1 MGGCLYRSELPD
13 LPTPLLSPPAFMAP
27 RCCGVGE
34 SEMPLMS
41 DSASRRAVEFL
52 KKTQAKATREVKEQ
66 RKKKKRR
73 TRFMGCGCLLLLLAV
88 PVFGVFVITSM
99 MVMGKASHDA
109 LVQQRESKYQ
119 NSCVNRV
126 APNGK
131 YANPAV
137 GTITSRFGLRDN
149 PIPGATLSDLTD
161 HPGTDI
167 AGMAE
172 GTPFYAAAAGTVLV
186 VDSGGAAGGNGIIIQ
201 GDDGVRYWYWHA
213 ATGTA
218 KVKAGDHVEV
228 GQELAGAGMT
238 GYATG
243 VHLHF
248 QIMLPDPNNP
258 DGKGIPTDPEPY
270 MLERGITLGQGAPD
284 QVSDTQK
291 TDAPA
296 NPEVKAPK
304 TEAPSPKVDIT
315 PIETDLPSG
324 SKYTWN
330 EKRVANAAD
339 IIAVGKGMG
348 VPERGILIALMTSL
362 QENALENTPDG
373 DRDSVGLFQ
382 QRPSAGWGT
391 AEQVHDPKYAAA
403 AFYGGPKG
411 PNHGNP
417 PGLLDYPGWESK
429 GLGEAAQMVQ
439 ISAYPYEYSKWEN
452 TARQLYSVLSG
463 VDGNTTYGKQS
474 CPNNHKGTDGSK
486 DEGSKD
492 EGSKDSNKP
501 QKLDVEADGVHTDK
515 EQQVRDTILAKA
527 RDGLGGSYAQGRN
540 DFKSWDATGYV
551 HWVYGQAG
559 IELPRQTPWTVGETT
574 TDPQPGDLV
583 AQVGDG
589 EGNYAHVGIYAGN
602 GKMYSVMGQNEGTVE
617 HDVNWNGAGDTEYIR
632 IVHPKK

>member
-1 MGGCLYRSELPD
+1 
-13 LPTPLLSPPAFMAP
+13 
-27 RCCGVGE
+27 
-34 SEMPLMS
+34 MS
-41 DSASRRAVEFL
+41 DSASRRAVAL
-52 KKTQAKATREVKEQ
+52 LRSAKAKAKKQ
-66 RKKKKRR
+66 RKQQKRR
-73 TRFMGCGCLLLLLAV
+73 SRRAMGCGCLLLVLVV

-99 MVMGKASHDA
+99 MVMGKAGHDA

-119 NSCVNRV
+119 SSCVNRV

-149 PIPGATLSDLTD
+149 PIPGATLADLTD

-270 MLERGITLGQGAPD
+270 MAERGITLGQGAPD

-291 TDAPA
+291 TEAPA

-324 SKYTWN
+324 SKYTWD

-348 VPERGILIALMTSL
+348 VPERGIIIALMTSL
-362 QENALENTPDG
+362 QENALKNTPDG

-403 AFYGGPKG
+403 AFYGGPEG

-429 GLGEAAQMVQ
+429 GLGEAAQTVQ

-474 CPNNHKGTDGSK
+474 CPNNQKSSENDKGSEKAQAEDSK
-486 DEGSKD
+486 DSK
-492 EGSKDSNKP
+492 GSKDSDKP
-501 QKLDVEADGVHTDK
+501 QKLTVEADGVHTDK
-515 EQQVRDTILAKA
+515 EHQVRDTILAKA
-527 RDGLGGSYAQGRN
+527 RDGLGGTFAQGRN
-540 DFKSWDATGYV
+540 DFKNWDETGYV
-551 HWVYGQAG
+551 HWVYTQAG
-559 IELPRQTPWTVGETT
+559 IELPRQTPWTVGEPTN
-574 TDPQPGDLV
+574 DPQPGDLV
-583 AQVGDG
+583 VQLADG
-589 EGNYAHVGIYAGN
+589 EGGYRHVGIYAGD
-602 GKMYSVMGQNEGTVE
+602 GKMYSAFSQKDGTIE
-617 HDVNWNGAGDTEYIR
+617 HPVAWNGAEDTAYIR

>member
-13 LPTPLLSPPAFMAP
+13 LPAPLLSPPAFMAP

-149 PIPGATLSDLTD
+149 PIPGATLADLTD

-348 VPERGILIALMTSL
+348 VPERGIIIALMTSL

-474 CPNNHKGTDGSK
+474 CPNNHKSSDGSK

-492 EGSKDSNKP
+492 SDKP
-501 QKLDVEADGVHTDK
+501 QKLTVEADGVHTDK
-515 EQQVRDTILAKA
+515 EQEVRDTILAKA

-602 GKMYSVMGQNEGTVE
+602 GKMYSVMGQNEGTIE

>member
-13 LPTPLLSPPAFMAP
+13 LPAPLLSPPAFMAP

-324 SKYTWN
+324 SKYTWDMN
-330 EKRVANAAD
+330 RVSNAAD

-348 VPERGILIALMTSL
+348 VPERGIIIALMTSL

-403 AFYGGPKG
+403 AFYGGPEG

-474 CPNNHKGTDGSK
+474 CPNNHKSSENDK
-486 DEGSKD
+486 E
-492 EGSKDSNKP
+492 SKDSKEADKP
-501 QKLDVEADGVHTDK
+501 QKLTVEADGVHTDK

-527 RDGLGGSYAQGRN
+527 REGLGGSYAQGRN

-559 IELPRQTPWTVGETT
+559 IELPRQTPWTVGEPT

>member
-1 MGGCLYRSELPD
+1 MGGCLYKSELPD
-13 LPTPLLSPPAFMAP
+13 LPAPLLSPPAFMAP

-126 APNGK
+126 AANGK

-149 PIPGATLSDLTD
+149 PIPGATLADLTD

-348 VPERGILIALMTSL
+348 VPERGIIIALMTSL

-474 CPNNHKGTDGSK
+474 CPNNHKSSENDK
-486 DEGSKD
+486 E
-492 EGSKDSNKP
+492 SKDSKEADKP
-501 QKLDVEADGVHTDK
+501 QKLTVEADGVHTDK
-515 EQQVRDTILAKA
+515 EQQVRDTILTKA
-527 RDGLGGSYAQGRN
+527 REGLGGSYAQGRN
-540 DFKSWDATGYV
+540 DFKNWDATGYV
-551 HWVYGQAG
+551 HWVYTQAG
-559 IELPRQTPWTVGETT
+559 IELPRQTPWTVGEPTN
-574 TDPQPGDLV
+574 DPQPGDLV

-602 GKMYSVMGQNEGTVE
+602 GKMYSVMGQNEGTIE

>member
-1 MGGCLYRSELPD
+1 
-13 LPTPLLSPPAFMAP
+13 
-27 RCCGVGE
+27 
-34 SEMPLMS
+34 MPLMS

-291 TDAPA
+291 TDAPTG
-296 NPEVKAPK
+296 PEVKAPK

-348 VPERGILIALMTSL
+348 VPERGIIIALMTSL

>member
-1 MGGCLYRSELPD
+1 
-13 LPTPLLSPPAFMAP
+13 
-27 RCCGVGE
+27 
-34 SEMPLMS
+34 MS
-41 DSASRRAVEFL
+41 DSASRRAVALL
-52 KKTQAKATREVKEQ
+52 KSAKAKAKREVKKQ
-66 RKKKKRR
+66 RKKKRR
-73 TRFMGCGCLLLLLAV
+73 TRFMGCGCLLLALVV

-99 MVMGKASHDA
+99 MVMGKAGHDA

-119 NSCVNRV
+119 SSCVNRV

-149 PIPGATLSDLTD
+149 PIPGATLADLTD

-270 MLERGITLGQGAPD
+270 MAERGITLGQGAPD

-291 TDAPA
+291 TEAPA

-324 SKYTWN
+324 SKYTWD

-348 VPERGILIALMTSL
+348 VPERGIIIALMTSL
-362 QENALENTPDG
+362 QENALKNTPDG

-403 AFYGGPKG
+403 AFYGGPEG
-411 PNHGNP
+411 PNKGNP

-429 GLGEAAQMVQ
+429 GLGEAAQTVQ

-474 CPNNHKGTDGSK
+474 CPNNRSSEGENNK
-486 DEGSKD
+486 D
-492 EGSKDSNKP
+492 KDSKESKESKKDSKESDKP
-501 QKLDVEADGVHTDK
+501 QKLTVDPDGVHTDK
-515 EQQVRDTILAKA
+515 EQQVRDTILTKA
-527 RDGLGGSYAQGRN
+527 RDGLGGTFAQGRN
-540 DFKSWDATGYV
+540 DFKNWDETGYV
-551 HWVYGQAG
+551 HWVYTQAG
-559 IELPRQTPWTVGETT
+559 IELPRQSPWTVGEPTN
-574 TDPQPGDLV
+574 DPQPGDLV
-583 AQVGDG
+583 VQLADG
-589 EGNYAHVGIYAGN
+589 EGGYRHVGIYAGD
-602 GKMYSVMGQNEGTVE
+602 GKMYSAFSQKDGTIE
-617 HDVNWNGAGDTEYIR
+617 HPVNWNGAEDTAYIR

>member
-13 LPTPLLSPPAFMAP
+13 LPAPPFLSPPAFMAP

-149 PIPGATLSDLTD
+149 PIPGATLADLTD

-348 VPERGILIALMTSL
+348 VPERGIIIALMTSL

-403 AFYGGPKG
+403 AFYGGPEG

-474 CPNNHKGTDGSK
+474 CPNNKGS
-486 DEGSKD
+486 EGSKD
-492 EGSKDSNKP
+492 EGSKDSDKP
-501 QKLDVEADGVHTDK
+501 QKLTVEADGVHTDK
-515 EQQVRDTILAKA
+515 EKEVRDTILAKA
-527 RDGLGGSYAQGRN
+527 REGLGGSYAQGRN
-540 DFKSWDATGYV
+540 DFKNWDATGYV

>member
-1 MGGCLYRSELPD
+1 MGGCLYRSELPN
-13 LPTPLLSPPAFMAP
+13 LPAPLLSPPAFMAP

-73 TRFMGCGCLLLLLAV
+73 TRFWGCGCLLLLLAV

-126 APNGK
+126 AANGK

-137 GTITSRFGLRDN
+137 GTITSRFGLREN
-149 PIPGATLSDLTD
+149 PIPGATLADLTD

-218 KVKAGDHVEV
+218 KVKPGDHVEV

-270 MLERGITLGQGAPD
+270 MAERGITLGQGAPD

-291 TDAPA
+291 TEAA
-296 NPEVKAPK
+296 TGPEVKAPK
-304 TEAPSPKVDIT
+304 TEAPSPKVDLT

-348 VPERGILIALMTSL
+348 VPERGIIIALMTSL

-403 AFYGGPKG
+403 AFYGGPEG

-474 CPNNHKGTDGSK
+474 CPNNHKSSDGSK

-492 EGSKDSNKP
+492 SDKP
-501 QKLDVEADGVHTDK
+501 QKLTVEADGVHTDK

-527 RDGLGGSYAQGRN
+527 REGLGGSYAQGRN

-602 GKMYSVMGQNEGTVE
+602 GKMYSVMGQNEGTIE

>member
-1 MGGCLYRSELPD
+1 MSTRRVPQLQKPSPSRAKKELKKQKKKQK
-13 LPTPLLSPPAFMAP
+13 
-27 RCCGVGE
+27 RRR
-34 SEMPLMS
+34 
-41 DSASRRAVEFL
+41 RRAL
-52 KKTQAKATREVKEQ
+52 
-66 RKKKKRR
+66 
-73 TRFMGCGCLLLLLAV
+73 GCGCLILLLAA
-88 PVFGVFVITSM
+88 PFLGIFILTSM
-99 MVMGKASHDA
+99 MMMGKASHDA
-109 LVQQRESKYQ
+109 LVQQRESKYKD
-119 NSCVNRV
+119 SCVNRV

-137 GTITSRFGLRDN
+137 GVITSRFGLREN
-149 PIPGATLSDLTD
+149 PIPGATLADLTD

-172 GTPFYAAAAGTVLV
+172 GTPFYSATAGTVLV

-213 ATGTA
+213 ATGSS
-218 KVKAGDHVEV
+218 KVKPGDHVEV

-238 GYATG
+238 GFATG

-248 QIMLPDPNNP
+248 QIMLPDPNDP

-291 TDAPA
+291 TEAPA

-304 TEAPSPKVDIT
+304 TESPSPKVDIT
-315 PIETDLPSG
+315 PIETDLPNG
-324 SKYTWN
+324 NKYTWN

-348 VPERGILIALMTSL
+348 VPERGIIIALMTSL

-391 AEQVHDPKYAAA
+391 AEQAHDPKYAAA
-403 AFYGGPKG
+403 AFYGGPQG

-439 ISAYPYEYSKWEN
+439 ISAYPYEYAKWEQ
-452 TARQLYSVLSG
+452 TARQLYAALSG

-474 CPNNHKGTDGSK
+474 CPNNHKSTEGDKGSEDAK
-486 DEGSKD
+486 DESSKESD
-492 EGSKDSNKP
+492 KP
-501 QKLDVEADGVHTDK
+501 QKLTVEADGVHTDK

-527 RDGLGGSYAQGRN
+527 RDGLGGTWAQGRN
-540 DFKSWDATGYV
+540 DFKNWDATGYV
-551 HWVYGQAG
+551 HWVYTQAG
-559 IELPRQTPWTVGETT
+559 IELPRQSPWTVGEPT

-602 GKMYSVMGQNEGTVE
+602 GKMYSVMGQNEGTIE
-617 HDVNWNGAGDTEYIR
+617 HEVNWNGAGDTEYIR
-632 IVHPKK
+632 VVHPKK

>member
-1 MGGCLYRSELPD
+1 MSTRRVSQLQKSSPSQAKKELKKQKKKQK
-13 LPTPLLSPPAFMAP
+13 
-27 RCCGVGE
+27 RRR
-34 SEMPLMS
+34 
-41 DSASRRAVEFL
+41 RRAL
-52 KKTQAKATREVKEQ
+52 
-66 RKKKKRR
+66 
-73 TRFMGCGCLLLLLAV
+73 GCGCLILLLTAPLLGI
-88 PVFGVFVITSM
+88 FILTSM
-99 MVMGKASHDA
+99 MMMGKASHDA
-109 LVQQRESKYQ
+109 LLSQRESKYQ
-119 NSCVNRV
+119 HSCVNRV
-126 APNGK
+126 AANGK

-149 PIPGATLSDLTD
+149 PIPGATLADLTD

-167 AGMAE
+167 AGMSE
-172 GTPFYAAAAGTVLV
+172 GTPFYAATAGTVLV

-201 GDDGVRYWYWHA
+201 GDDGVKYWYWHA
-213 ATGTA
+213 ATGSS
-218 KVKAGDHVEV
+218 KVRAGDHVEV

-291 TDAPA
+291 TDAATAPA
-296 NPEVKAPK
+296 PAAPK
-304 TEAPSPKVDIT
+304 TQSPAPKVEIN

-324 SKYTWN
+324 AKYTWDKN
-330 EKRVANAAD
+330 RVSHAAD

-348 VPERGILIALMTSL
+348 VPERGIIIALMTSL

-417 PGLLDYPGWESK
+417 PGLLDYEGWESK

-452 TARQLYSVLSG
+452 TARQLYAALSG

-474 CPNNHKGTDGSK
+474 CPNNNKGSDGDK
-486 DEGSKD
+486 E
-492 EGSKDSNKP
+492 SKDSKDSDKP

-515 EQQVRDTILAKA
+515 EKEVRDTILAKA
-527 RDGLGGSYAQGRN
+527 REGLGGSYAQGRN

-559 IELPRQTPWTVGETT
+559 IELPRQTPWTVGEPTT
-574 TDPQPGDLV
+574 RSPAT
-583 AQVGDG
+583 
-589 EGNYAHVGIYAGN
+589 
-602 GKMYSVMGQNEGTVE
+602 
-617 HDVNWNGAGDTEYIR
+617 W
-632 IVHPKK
+632 

>member
-1 MGGCLYRSELPD
+1 
-13 LPTPLLSPPAFMAP
+13 
-27 RCCGVGE
+27 
-34 SEMPLMS
+34 MS
-41 DSASRRAVEFL
+41 DSASRRAVALL
-52 KKTQAKATREVKEQ
+52 KSAKAKAKKQ
-66 RKKKKRR
+66 RKQQKRR
-73 TRFMGCGCLLLLLAV
+73 SRRAMGCGCLLLLLAV

-99 MVMGKASHDA
+99 MVMGKAGHDA

-119 NSCVNRV
+119 SSCVNRV

-149 PIPGATLSDLTD
+149 PIPGATLADLTD

-270 MLERGITLGQGAPD
+270 MAERGITLGQGAPD

-291 TDAPA
+291 TEAPA

-324 SKYTWN
+324 SKYTWD

-348 VPERGILIALMTSL
+348 VPERGIIIALMTSL
-362 QENALENTPDG
+362 QENALKNTPDG

-403 AFYGGPKG
+403 AFYGGPEG

-429 GLGEAAQMVQ
+429 GLGEAAQTVQ

-474 CPNNHKGTDGSK
+474 CPNNQKSSENDKDKESK
-486 DEGSKD
+486 DSKD
-492 EGSKDSNKP
+492 SKDSKGSKDSDKP
-501 QKLDVEADGVHTDK
+501 QKLTVDPDGVHTDK
-515 EQQVRDTILAKA
+515 EQQVRDTILTKA
-527 RDGLGGSYAQGRN
+527 RDGLGGTFAQGRN
-540 DFKSWDATGYV
+540 DFKNWDETGYV
-551 HWVYGQAG
+551 HWVYTQAG
-559 IELPRQTPWTVGETT
+559 IELPRQTPWTVGEPTN
-574 TDPQPGDLV
+574 DPQPGDLV
-583 AQVGDG
+583 VQLADG
-589 EGNYAHVGIYAGN
+589 EGGYRHVGIYAGD
-602 GKMYSVMGQNEGTVE
+602 GKMYSAFSQKDGTIE
-617 HDVNWNGAGDTEYIR
+617 HPVAWNGAEDTAYIR

>member
-1 MGGCLYRSELPD
+1 
-13 LPTPLLSPPAFMAP
+13 
-27 RCCGVGE
+27 
-34 SEMPLMS
+34 MPLMS

-137 GTITSRFGLRDN
+137 GTITSRFGLREN

-291 TDAPA
+291 TDAATAPA
-296 NPEVKAPK
+296 PAAPK
-304 TEAPSPKVDIT
+304 TQSPAPKVEIN

-324 SKYTWN
+324 AKYTWDKN
-330 EKRVANAAD
+330 RVANAAD

-348 VPERGILIALMTSL
+348 VPERGIIIALMTSL

-403 AFYGGPKG
+403 AFFGGPQG
-411 PNHGNP
+411 PNKGNP

-474 CPNNHKGTDGSK
+474 CPNNHKGTDGDKGS
-486 DEGSKD
+486 EGSKD
-492 EGSKDSNKP
+492 EGSKDSDKP
-501 QKLDVEADGVHTDK
+501 EKLTVEADGVHTDQ

-540 DFKSWDATGYV
+540 DFKNWDATGYV
-551 HWVYGQAG
+551 HWVYAQAG
-559 IELPRQTPWTVGETT
+559 IELPRQTPWAVGETT

-589 EGNYAHVGIYAGN
+589 DGNYAYVGIYAGH
-602 GKMYSVMGQNEGTVE
+602 GKMYGVMGQNEGTIE

-632 IVHPKK
+632 VVHPKK

>member
-1 MGGCLYRSELPD
+1 
-13 LPTPLLSPPAFMAP
+13 
-27 RCCGVGE
+27 
-34 SEMPLMS
+34 MS
-41 DSASRRAVEFL
+41 DSASRRAVALL
-52 KKTQAKATREVKEQ
+52 KSAQAKAKKQ
-66 RKKKKRR
+66 RKQQKRR
-73 TRFMGCGCLLLLLAV
+73 SRRAMGCGCLLLALVV

-99 MVMGKASHDA
+99 MVMGKAGHDA

-119 NSCVNRV
+119 SSCVNRV

-149 PIPGATLSDLTD
+149 PIPGATLADLTD

-270 MLERGITLGQGAPD
+270 MAERGITLGQGAPD

-291 TDAPA
+291 TDAATAPA
-296 NPEVKAPK
+296 PAAPK
-304 TEAPSPKVDIT
+304 TESAAPKVEIT

-324 SKYTWN
+324 AKYTWDKN
-330 EKRVANAAD
+330 RVANAAD

-348 VPERGILIALMTSL
+348 VPERGIIIALMTSL

-429 GLGEAAQMVQ
+429 GLGEAAQTVQ

-474 CPNNHKGTDGSK
+474 CPNNRSSEGENNK
-486 DEGSKD
+486 D
-492 EGSKDSNKP
+492 KDSKESKESKKDSKESDKP
-501 QKLDVEADGVHTDK
+501 QKLTVDPDGVHTDK
-515 EQQVRDTILAKA
+515 EQQVRDTILTKA
-527 RDGLGGSYAQGRN
+527 RDGLGGTFAQGRN
-540 DFKSWDATGYV
+540 DFKNWDETGYV
-551 HWVYGQAG
+551 HWVYTQAG
-559 IELPRQTPWTVGETT
+559 IELPRQSPWTVGEPTN
-574 TDPQPGDLV
+574 DPQPGDLV
-583 AQVGDG
+583 VQLADG
-589 EGNYAHVGIYAGN
+589 EGGYRHVGIYAGD
-602 GKMYSVMGQNEGTVE
+602 GKMYSAFSQKDGTIE
-617 HDVNWNGAGDTEYIR
+617 HPVNWNGAEDTAYIR

>member
-1 MGGCLYRSELPD
+1 MSTRRVSQLQKSSPSRAKKELKKQKKKQK
-13 LPTPLLSPPAFMAP
+13 
-27 RCCGVGE
+27 RRR
-34 SEMPLMS
+34 
-41 DSASRRAVEFL
+41 RRAL
-52 KKTQAKATREVKEQ
+52 
-66 RKKKKRR
+66 
-73 TRFMGCGCLLLLLAV
+73 GCGCLILLLTAPLLGI
-88 PVFGVFVITSM
+88 FILTSM
-99 MVMGKASHDA
+99 MMMGKASHDA

-119 NSCVNRV
+119 HSCVNRV
-126 APNGK
+126 AANGK

-137 GTITSRFGLRDN
+137 GTITSRFGLREN
-149 PIPGATLSDLTD
+149 PIPGATLADLTD

-213 ATGTA
+213 ATGSS
-218 KVKAGDHVEV
+218 KVKPGDHVEV

-238 GYATG
+238 GFATG

-270 MLERGITLGQGAPD
+270 MAERGITLGQGAPD

-291 TDAPA
+291 TDAATAPA
-296 NPEVKAPK
+296 PAAPK
-304 TEAPSPKVDIT
+304 TESPAPKVEIN

-324 SKYTWN
+324 AKYVWDKN
-330 EKRVANAAD
+330 RVANAAD

-348 VPERGILIALMTSL
+348 VPERGIIIALMTSL

-452 TARQLYSVLSG
+452 TARQLYAALSG

-474 CPNNHKGTDGSK
+474 CPNNKGS
-486 DEGSKD
+486 EGSKD
-492 EGSKDSNKP
+492 EGSKDSDKP

-515 EQQVRDTILAKA
+515 EKEVRDTILAKA

-540 DFKSWDATGYV
+540 DFKNWDATGYV
-551 HWVYGQAG
+551 HWIYGQAG
-559 IELPRQTPWTVGETT
+559 IELPRQSPWTVGEPT

-589 EGNYAHVGIYAGN
+589 EGNYAHVGIYTGN

-617 HDVNWNGAGDTEYIR
+617 HDVNWNGAGDTAYIR
-632 IVHPKK
+632 VVHPKK

>member
-1 MGGCLYRSELPD
+1 
-13 LPTPLLSPPAFMAP
+13 
-27 RCCGVGE
+27 
-34 SEMPLMS
+34 MPLMS

-258 DGKGIPTDPEPY
+258 
-270 MLERGITLGQGAPD
+270 
-284 QVSDTQK
+284 
-291 TDAPA
+291 
-296 NPEVKAPK
+296 
-304 TEAPSPKVDIT
+304 
-315 PIETDLPSG
+315 
-324 SKYTWN
+324 
-330 EKRVANAAD
+330 
-339 IIAVGKGMG
+339 
-348 VPERGILIALMTSL
+348 
-362 QENALENTPDG
+362 
-373 DRDSVGLFQ
+373 
-382 QRPSAGWGT
+382 
-391 AEQVHDPKYAAA
+391 
-403 AFYGGPKG
+403 
-411 PNHGNP
+411 
-417 PGLLDYPGWESK
+417 
-429 GLGEAAQMVQ
+429 
-439 ISAYPYEYSKWEN
+439 
-452 TARQLYSVLSG
+452 
-463 VDGNTTYGKQS
+463 
-474 CPNNHKGTDGSK
+474 
-486 DEGSKD
+486 
-492 EGSKDSNKP
+492 
-501 QKLDVEADGVHTDK
+501 
-515 EQQVRDTILAKA
+515 
-527 RDGLGGSYAQGRN
+527 GR
-540 DFKSWDATGYV
+540 
-551 HWVYGQAG
+551 
-559 IELPRQTPWTVGETT
+559 
-574 TDPQPGDLV
+574 
-583 AQVGDG
+583 
-589 EGNYAHVGIYAGN
+589 
-602 GKMYSVMGQNEGTVE
+602 
-617 HDVNWNGAGDTEYIR
+617 
-632 IVHPKK
+632 

>member
-1 MGGCLYRSELPD
+1 
-13 LPTPLLSPPAFMAP
+13 
-27 RCCGVGE
+27 
-34 SEMPLMS
+34 
-41 DSASRRAVEFL
+41 
-52 KKTQAKATREVKEQ
+52 
-66 RKKKKRR
+66 
-73 TRFMGCGCLLLLLAV
+73 
-88 PVFGVFVITSM
+88 
-99 MVMGKASHDA
+99 
-109 LVQQRESKYQ
+109 
-119 NSCVNRV
+119 
-126 APNGK
+126 
-131 YANPAV
+131 
-137 GTITSRFGLRDN
+137 
-149 PIPGATLSDLTD
+149 
-161 HPGTDI
+161 
-167 AGMAE
+167 
-172 GTPFYAAAAGTVLV
+172 VLV

-348 VPERGILIALMTSL
+348 VPERGIIIALMTSL

-403 AFYGGPKG
+403 AFYGGPEG

-474 CPNNHKGTDGSK
+474 CPNNHKSSDGDK
-486 DEGSKD
+486 DSKD
-492 EGSKDSNKP
+492 EGSKDSDKP
-501 QKLDVEADGVHTDK
+501 QKLTVEADGVHTDK

-527 RDGLGGSYAQGRN
+527 REGLGGSYAQGRN
-540 DFKSWDATGYV
+540 DFKNWDATGYV

>member
-1 MGGCLYRSELPD
+1 
-13 LPTPLLSPPAFMAP
+13 
-27 RCCGVGE
+27 
-34 SEMPLMS
+34 MS
-41 DSASRRAVEFL
+41 DSASRRAVAL
-52 KKTQAKATREVKEQ
+52 LRSAQAKAKKQ
-66 RKKKKRR
+66 RKKKRR
-73 TRFMGCGCLLLLLAV
+73 SRRAMGCGCLLLALVV

-99 MVMGKASHDA
+99 MVMGKAGHDA

-119 NSCVNRV
+119 SSCVNRV

-149 PIPGATLSDLTD
+149 PIPGATLADLTD

-270 MLERGITLGQGAPD
+270 MAERGITLGQGAPD

-291 TDAPA
+291 TEAPA

-324 SKYTWN
+324 SKYTWD
-330 EKRVANAAD
+330 EKRVTNAAD

-348 VPERGILIALMTSL
+348 VPERGIIIALMTSL

-429 GLGEAAQMVQ
+429 GLGEAAQTVQ

-474 CPNNHKGTDGSK
+474 CPNNQKSSENDK
-486 DEGSKD
+486 D
-492 EGSKDSNKP
+492 KDSKESKESKKDSKESDKP
-501 QKLDVEADGVHTDK
+501 QKLTVDPDGVHTDK
-515 EQQVRDTILAKA
+515 EQQVRDTILTKA
-527 RDGLGGSYAQGRN
+527 RDGLGGTFAQGRN
-540 DFKSWDATGYV
+540 DFKNWDETGYV
-551 HWVYGQAG
+551 HWVYTQAG
-559 IELPRQTPWTVGETT
+559 IELPRQTPWTVGEPTN
-574 TDPQPGDLV
+574 DPQPGDLV
-583 AQVGDG
+583 VQLADG
-589 EGNYAHVGIYAGN
+589 EGGYRHVGIYAGD
-602 GKMYSVMGQNEGTVE
+602 GKMYSAFSQKDGTIE
-617 HDVNWNGAGDTEYIR
+617 HPVNWNGAEDTAYIR

>member
-1 MGGCLYRSELPD
+1 
-13 LPTPLLSPPAFMAP
+13 
-27 RCCGVGE
+27 
-34 SEMPLMS
+34 MPLMS

-126 APNGK
+126 AANGK

-149 PIPGATLSDLTD
+149 PIPGATLADLTD

-324 SKYTWN
+324 AKYTWN

-348 VPERGILIALMTSL
+348 VPERGIIIALMTSL

-417 PGLLDYPGWESK
+417 PGLLDSP
-429 GLGEAAQMVQ
+429 
-439 ISAYPYEYSKWEN
+439 
-452 TARQLYSVLSG
+452 
-463 VDGNTTYGKQS
+463 
-474 CPNNHKGTDGSK
+474 
-486 DEGSKD
+486 
-492 EGSKDSNKP
+492 
-501 QKLDVEADGVHTDK
+501 
-515 EQQVRDTILAKA
+515 
-527 RDGLGGSYAQGRN
+527 
-540 DFKSWDATGYV
+540 
-551 HWVYGQAG
+551 
-559 IELPRQTPWTVGETT
+559 
-574 TDPQPGDLV
+574 
-583 AQVGDG
+583 
-589 EGNYAHVGIYAGN
+589 AGN
-602 GKMYSVMGQNEGTVE
+602 PRVSAKPHRWCRLVRTRTSTPSGKTPHVSSTRYSPG
-617 HDVNWNGAGDTEYIR
+617 
-632 IVHPKK
+632 

>member
-1 MGGCLYRSELPD
+1 
-13 LPTPLLSPPAFMAP
+13 
-27 RCCGVGE
+27 
-34 SEMPLMS
+34 MS
-41 DSASRRAVEFL
+41 DSASRRAVALL
-52 KKTQAKATREVKEQ
+52 KSAQAKAKREVKKQ
-66 RKKKKRR
+66 RKQKKRR
-73 TRFMGCGCLLLLLAV
+73 TRFMGCGCLLLALVV

-99 MVMGKASHDA
+99 MVMGKAGHDA

-119 NSCVNRV
+119 SSCVNRV

-149 PIPGATLSDLTD
+149 PIPGATLADLTD

-270 MLERGITLGQGAPD
+270 MAERGITLGQGAPD

-291 TDAPA
+291 TEAPA

-304 TEAPSPKVDIT
+304 TEAPSPKVDIN
-315 PIETDLPSG
+315 PIETDLPNG
-324 SKYTWN
+324 NKYTWDKN
-330 EKRVANAAD
+330 RVANAAD

-348 VPERGILIALMTSL
+348 VPERGIIIALMTSL

-411 PNHGNP
+411 PNKGNP

-429 GLGEAAQMVQ
+429 GLGEAAQTVQ

-474 CPNNHKGTDGSK
+474 CPNNHKGSDGDKESKDEGSK

-492 EGSKDSNKP
+492 EGSKDSDTP
-501 QKLDVEADGVHTDK
+501 QKLDVDPDGVHTDK
-515 EQQVRDTILAKA
+515 EKEVREMILAKA
-527 RDGLGGSYAQGRN
+527 RDGLGGTFAQGRN
-540 DFKSWDATGYV
+540 DFKNWDETGYV
-551 HWVYGQAG
+551 HWVYTQAG
-559 IELPRQTPWTVGETT
+559 IELPRQTPWTVGEPTN
-574 TDPQPGDLV
+574 DPQPGDLV
-583 AQVGDG
+583 VQLADG
-589 EGNYAHVGIYAGN
+589 EGGYRHVGIYAGD
-602 GKMYSVMGQNEGTVE
+602 GKMYSAFSQKDGTIE
-617 HDVNWNGAGDTEYIR
+617 HPVNWNGAEDTAYIR